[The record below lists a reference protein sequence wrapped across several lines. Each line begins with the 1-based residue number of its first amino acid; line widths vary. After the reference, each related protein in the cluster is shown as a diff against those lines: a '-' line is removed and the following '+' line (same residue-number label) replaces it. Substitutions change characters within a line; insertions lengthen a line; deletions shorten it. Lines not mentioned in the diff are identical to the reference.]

1 MRGVRTMTSRRGGR
15 YERLERLEEV
25 RSAYR
30 PELRP
35 KAQQSSSFLT
45 GLSILAIALG
55 TSRVSDRAGA
65 IHGHESAT
73 ALRII
78 ARAVPAMTEED
89 TLLVLHGADL
99 QAQAKADL
107 SKPVFLPGFPV
118 NVSIPARAVAGS
130 TPQQIEVLLSDR
142 AAGAIYRDGLRAFT
156 ATGNEAVSVTG
167 PVLSSTWTM
176 HQALTLMNARTHA
189 RFGQIALVLGLL
201 LVVLIALFCLR
212 VGVYAR
218 IAGVGMAG
226 VGASLVAGVITLFL
240 WLMTQLNYN
249 SARSPLGTG
258 AGACWL
264 TSHGPWHSSMLS
276 RWFAAFFYSFPVTSR
291 PAWITFP
298 RLPRSPLPRSS
309 NGHQVPLERLRS
321 QSLNRVPRRSSP
333 PN

>member
-1 MRGVRTMTSRRGGR
+1 MTSRRGGR

-35 KAQQSSSFLT
+35 KAQRSRSFLT
-45 GLSILAIALG
+45 GLSILAIAL
-55 TSRVSDRAGA
+55 VLAGFLIA
-65 IHGHESAT
+65 LGLFTATRSAT

-258 AGACWL
+258 AWG
-264 TSHGPWHSSMLS
+264 MLADITWTMALVDAVALVCS
-276 RWFAAFFYSFPVTSR
+276 LLLLIPGYVLARLDHVPEAAQIATP
-291 PAWITFP
+291 P
-298 RLPRSPLPRSS
+298 SS